1 MKQYLE
7 LLRIPGAVR
16 LIVSSAPARL
26 SYAMSGLAVFFHVQ
40 QLTDSLS
47 TAGFAVGAYSLVSSL
62 TAAIRGHAVDR
73 WGQTTPLALLVP
85 GFAVAC
91 WLLGYVANDAAS
103 SIVLSG
109 VMGLLAPPINLS
121 IRPLWK
127 ELVSDDQVRT
137 AYALDS
143 VMMNAT
149 SLIGPALGS
158 WAALRFGGPLAMA
171 ITGGLML
178 VGGSALLSSK
188 ISREWIPEAR
198 VPGEVGIF
206 KSRGMQLLAG
216 EAILIGLGFGLLDVA
231 IPSAASLADLAA
243 WAAPSLGA
251 IALGGLFGG
260 VAAGSY
266 FKNVAPARGL
276 YITSFAFAVVSLP
289 IFLLPPGPATVA
301 VMLVLGLPIGATQ
314 VYYLEVVDLVRP
326 RGAAVAAMGTMWTIE
341 GSAVAAGNALAGF
354 ISEHFSAELAM
365 IAIGPLLIAAAT
377 VLYFG
382 ARGPLQPAMQP
393 FVDDKTKS
401 D

>member
-1 MKQYLE
+1 MKAYLE
-7 LLRIPGAVR
+7 LLRLPGAVR

-40 QLTDSLS
+40 QLTHSLS
-47 TAGFAVGAYSLVSSL
+47 IAGFAVGSYSLVSSL

-91 WLLGYVANDAAS
+91 WLLGYVANDASS
-103 SIVLSG
+103 SIVLAG

-127 ELVSDDQVRT
+127 ELVSADQVRT

-158 WAALRFGGPLAMA
+158 WAALRFGGPLAMS

-178 VGGSALLSSK
+178 IGGGALLSSK
-188 ISREWIPEAR
+188 ISREWVPEAR

-206 KSRGMQLLAG
+206 KSPGMRLLAF

-231 IPSAASLADLAA
+231 IPSAASLADMAA

-260 VAAGSY
+260 IAAGSY
-266 FKNVAPARGL
+266 FKNIAPARGL
-276 YITSFAFAVVSLP
+276 YLTSFAFSVVSVPL
-289 IFLLPPGPATVA
+289 FLLPPGPITVVA
-301 VMLVLGLPIGATQ
+301 MLILGLPIGATQ
-314 VYYLEVVDLVRP
+314 VYYLEVVDMVRP

-341 GSAVAAGNALAGF
+341 GSAVAAGNSLAGF
-354 ISEHFSAELAM
+354 ISEHFSAEMAM
-365 IAIGPLLIAAAT
+365 IAIGPLLLAAAS
-377 VLYFG
+377 VLYVG
-382 ARGPLQPAMQP
+382 SRGPLSLAMKR
-393 FVDDKTKS
+393 FDDAAENA
-401 D
+401 